1 MAYWLLIGPI
11 LAPKWKKWRENSHMI
26 NTDALHQLNAI
37 LPFFV
42 VSDIS
47 TVNNIALME
56 LCIFV

>member
-1 MAYWLLIGPI
+1 MGYWLLIGPI
-11 LAPKWKKWRENSHMI
+11 FGTKIEKWWENGHMI
-26 NTDALHQLNAI
+26 NTDALHQSNAI